1 MNRSWFFVL
10 ILMLSSCFNRTL
22 SDALFELPETISNL
36 PPVITLTGTAIID
49 IEIGGVFIEP
59 GVTATDATDGDLTS
73 SVAISGILDTSTAG
87 TYTIVYSVTDSDG
100 NFSSIIRIIVVSLD
114 VPPIITL
121 TGSSTI
127 NLTLGDIFTDPGATA
142 KDKIDGDLTSSV
154 TTSGTVDTSNVGTY
168 TIVYSVLDS
177 MGNLTSETRT
187 VIVEEVLIYF
197 ENGTCKCPNATV
209 GDTEVINGVTYT
221 AVDNS
226 TIVAQIAA
234 SNFNLCTTQVTDM
247 TELFED
253 NNSINS
259 DIRFWDT
266 SNVTNMEAMFGAS
279 YEFNQDIGGWN
290 TSSVTDMRSMFVGAS
305 SFNQDIGSWDTSSV
319 IYMGGVFSGA
329 TAFNQDIGNWDT
341 SSVTDML
348 RMFYE
353 ATAFNQD
360 IGSWDTSNVTNVQGM
375 FSGATSFNQNIGS
388 WETSNITNMRD
399 VFIGATSF
407 NQNIGIWNTSS
418 VTNMQNMFY
427 NANSFNQDIGSWN
440 TSNVVS
446 IAYMF
451 RDATSFNQ
459 DIGSWD
465 TANVTNMYNIFL
477 GATSFN
483 QDIGS
488 WDTSNLSIMRGMF
501 LNASSFNQDLTN
513 WCVNNFSSEPDS
525 FATNSPLSED
535 NRPIWGTCP
544 D

>member
-1 MNRSWFFVL
+1 
-10 ILMLSSCFNRTL
+10 MLSSCFNRTL
-22 SDALFELPETISNL
+22 SDALLELPETISNL
-36 PPVITLTGTAIID
+36 LPVITLTGTSIID
-49 IEIGGVFIEP
+49 IEIGGVFIDP
-59 GVTATDATDGDLTS
+59 GATATDATDGDLTS
-73 SVAISGILDTSTAG
+73 SVAISGIVDTSTAG
-87 TYTIVYSVTDSDG
+87 TYTIVYSITDSDG

-127 NLTLGDIFTDPGATA
+127 ILTLGDTFTDPGATA
-142 KDKIDGDLTSSV
+142 KDNIDGDLTFSV

-197 ENGTCKCPNATV
+197 ENGTCTCPNATV

-221 AVDNS
+221 LVDNS
-226 TIVAQIAA
+226 SIITQITA

-253 NNSINS
+253 NNSFNS

-266 SNVTNMEAMFGAS
+266 SNVTA
-279 YEFNQDIGGWN
+279 
-290 TSSVTDMRSMFVGAS
+290 
-305 SFNQDIGSWDTSSV
+305 
-319 IYMGGVFSGA
+319 
-329 TAFNQDIGNWDT
+329 
-341 SSVTDML
+341 
-348 RMFYE
+348 
-353 ATAFNQD
+353 
-360 IGSWDTSNVTNVQGM
+360 
-375 FSGATSFNQNIGS
+375 
-388 WETSNITNMRD
+388 
-399 VFIGATSF
+399 
-407 NQNIGIWNTSS
+407 
-418 VTNMQNMFY
+418 MQNMFY

-451 RDATSFNQ
+451 RNTTSFNQ
-459 DIGSWD
+459 DIGSWN
-465 TANVTNMYNIFL
+465 TANVTNMYSLFQGAELFNNYIGDWNTSNVASMRNIFL

-488 WDTSNLSIMRGMF
+488 WDTSNLNIMFGMF
-501 LNASSFNQDLTN
+501 FNASSFNQDLTN
-513 WCVNNFSSEPDS
+513 WCVNNFSSEPDD
-525 FATNSPLSED
+525 FATNSPLTED

-544 D
+544 G

>member
-22 SDALFELPETISNL
+22 SDALFELPETISNSL
-36 PPVITLTGTAIID
+36 PVITLTGNSIID

-59 GVTATDATDGDLTS
+59 GATATDATDGDLTS
-73 SVAISGILDTSTAG
+73 SVVISGIVDTSTAG

-100 NFSSIIRIIVVSLD
+100 DFSSIIRIIVVSLD
-114 VPPIITL
+114 LPPIITL

-142 KDKIDGDLTSSV
+142 KDNDGDLTSSV

-177 MGNLTSETRT
+177 VGNLTSETRT

-197 ENGTCKCPNATV
+197 ENGTCKCTNATV

-247 TELFED
+247 TELFEN
-253 NNSINS
+253 NNSFNS

-266 SNVTNMEAMFGAS
+266 SNVN
-279 YEFNQDIGGWN
+279 
-290 TSSVTDMRSMFVGAS
+290 
-305 SFNQDIGSWDTSSV
+305 
-319 IYMGGVFSGA
+319 
-329 TAFNQDIGNWDT
+329 
-341 SSVTDML
+341 
-348 RMFYE
+348 
-353 ATAFNQD
+353 
-360 IGSWDTSNVTNVQGM
+360 NVQGM

-388 WETSNITNMRD
+388 WDTSNITNMRD
-399 VFIGATSF
+399 VFSGATSF

-465 TANVTNMYNIFL
+465 TANVTNMYSLFQGAELFNNYIGDWNTSNVTSMRNIFL